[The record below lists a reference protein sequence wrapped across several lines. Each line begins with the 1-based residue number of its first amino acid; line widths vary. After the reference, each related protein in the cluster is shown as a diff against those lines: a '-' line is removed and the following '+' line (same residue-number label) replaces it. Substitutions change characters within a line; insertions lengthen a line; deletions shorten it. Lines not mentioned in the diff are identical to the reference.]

1 MRAHVVVLIL
11 AIAVAAPAGA
21 SQFLSIPPLLAPA
34 SRASHVYPTSVS
46 CWLGGILVAGRR
58 WPSPGPADRASGPE
72 HWIAEVQ
79 GMTVRELDWPPAY
92 LDIPE
97 VYSLRT
103 CGAVGARA
111 AVVVE
116 GRSDERHVSRALLW
130 DGRDWVMFPKVA
142 GIITSVVELD
152 GRIII
157 GGAFPAHSM
166 TSLHVMFLRDCEW
179 LPFDG
184 GLPLPSAS
192 VEILPWNDTLVAVG
206 RPWAHSV
213 DLGAC
218 LWQWRHGAWKP
229 LSPNLEM
236 DAYRWTRAMVWNDR
250 LVVGWHSIAFCG
262 VESAGFI
269 MLAADGTVVESPA
282 ANGLT
287 RPRNWNAT
295 AVGVWDG
302 RLLLAPLDDW
312 KLTGLLVLEGAA
324 LKPHPHMPR
333 GHRPFGAWDHV
344 STRGRDAAVL
354 SLGDFEGPTVPREP
368 VHGRRQLACWHDG
381 SWWVPSLA
389 VLEE

>member
-1 MRAHVVVLIL
+1 MRATAGVLL
-11 AIAVAAPAGA
+11 LVIALAAPAGA
-21 SQFLSIPPLLAPA
+21 APFISIPPLLAPA

-46 CWLGGILVAGRR
+46 CWQGGILVSGRR
-58 WPSPGPADRASGPE
+58 WSRPGPADRASGPE

-79 GMTVRELDWPPAY
+79 GLKVRELDWPPAY

-97 VYSLRT
+97 VYGLRT
-103 CGAVGARA
+103 CGAVGARV

-116 GRSDERHVSRALLW
+116 GRSEGRHVSRALLW

-142 GIITSVVELD
+142 GIINSVVELD
-152 GRIII
+152 GRIVI
-157 GGAFPAHSM
+157 GGAFPAYSK
-166 TSLHVMFLRDCEW
+166 TALHVMFLSDGAW
-179 LPFDG
+179 LPFAG

-206 RPWAHSV
+206 CAQARSA
-213 DLGAC
+213 DLGSC
-218 LWQWRHGAWKP
+218 LWQWRQGDWRP
-229 LSPNLEM
+229 LSPNLET
-236 DAYRWTRAMVWNDR
+236 DAHRWTKAMVWHDR

-295 AVGVWDG
+295 AVGIWDD

-312 KLTGLLVLEGAA
+312 ELTGLLVLEGAA
-324 LKPHPHMPR
+324 LKPLPRMPR
-333 GHRPFGAWDHV
+333 GHRPFGTWDHV

-354 SLGDFEGPTVPREP
+354 SLGDFEGPAVPREP
-368 VHGRRQLACWHDG
+368 VHGRHQLVCWHDG
-381 SWWVPSLA
+381 SWWAPSLA
-389 VLEE
+389 ALEK